1 MYMILFVLQD
11 ISKLDE
17 ILNAWE
23 KAGVKGITILRSLG
37 MAKARRHGL
46 RDDIPL
52 IPSLDDFLE
61 RDEDFNRTLFTVVDD
76 DAMIDRIIAV
86 TEAVTGDLDE
96 PNTGLLVVLPIA
108 RARGMNRRSHK

>member
-11 ISKLDE
+11 ISTLDE
-17 ILNAWE
+17 ILTAWE

-52 IPSLDDFLE
+52 IPSLDDFMD

-76 DAMIDRIIAV
+76 DAMIDRIIAA
-86 TEAVTGDLDE
+86 TESVTGDLDE
-96 PNTGLLVVLPIA
+96 PNSGLLVVLPIV
-108 RARGMNRRSHK
+108 RARGLNRRS